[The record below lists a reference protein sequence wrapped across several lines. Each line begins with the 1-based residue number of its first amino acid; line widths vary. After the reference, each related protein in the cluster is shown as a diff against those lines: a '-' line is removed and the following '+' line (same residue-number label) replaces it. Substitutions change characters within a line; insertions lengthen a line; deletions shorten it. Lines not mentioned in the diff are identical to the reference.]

1 MSILLKMNI
10 VHIMKKAITTK
21 EKILENA
28 KKEARRKG
36 LEKIGMREI
45 SSASSVA
52 LGTLYNYF
60 PDKESLIIATIS
72 SIWNETIGNLKKPEG
87 FVSALSVFMM
97 LTRGTLEVIGLPLSS
112 ALDVSIF
119 RDSRNRSYSIVN
131 RTYIVIDVT
140 AEGKS
145 EIKLD
150 LSNNSFYHQSL
161 SILIFHIYCP

>member
-1 MSILLKMNI
+1 
-10 VHIMKKAITTK
+10 MKKAITTK

-28 KKEARRKG
+28 KKEARSKG

-97 LTRGTLEVIGLPLSS
+97 LSRGTLEVIGLSLSS
-112 ALDVSIF
+112 ALDASI
-119 RDSRNRSYSIVN
+119 SGIAG
-131 RTYIVIDVT
+131 I
-140 AEGKS
+140 G
-145 EIKLD
+145 
-150 LSNNSFYHQSL
+150 H
-161 SILIFHIYCP
+161 ILLGTGLILLLMSQRKAKAK

>member
-1 MSILLKMNI
+1 
-10 VHIMKKAITTK
+10 MKKAITTK

-28 KKEARRKG
+28 KKEACSKG

-72 SIWNETIGNLKKPEG
+72 SIWNETIGNLKKPES

-97 LTRGTLEVIGLPLSS
+97 LLRRTLEVIGLPLSS
-112 ALDVSIF
+112 ALDASISGIAGIGHILLGTGLILLFVSL
-119 RDSRNRSYSIVN
+119 RK
-131 RTYIVIDVT
+131 
-140 AEGKS
+140 AKA
-145 EIKLD
+145 K
-150 LSNNSFYHQSL
+150 
-161 SILIFHIYCP
+161 

>member
-1 MSILLKMNI
+1 MR
-10 VHIMKKAITTK
+10 KAITTK

-28 KKEARRKG
+28 KKEARSKG

-97 LTRGTLEVIGLPLSS
+97 LTRRTLEVIGLSLSS
-112 ALDVSIF
+112 ALDASI
-119 RDSRNRSYSIVN
+119 SGIAG
-131 RTYIVIDVT
+131 I
-140 AEGKS
+140 G
-145 EIKLD
+145 
-150 LSNNSFYHQSL
+150 H
-161 SILIFHIYCP
+161 ILLGTGLILLLTLLRKAKAK

>member
-1 MSILLKMNI
+1 
-10 VHIMKKAITTK
+10 MKKAITTK

-28 KKEARRKG
+28 KKEARSKG

-97 LTRGTLEVIGLPLSS
+97 LTRRTLEVIGLSLSS
-112 ALDVSIF
+112 ALDASISGIAGIGHILLGTGLILLFVSL
-119 RDSRNRSYSIVN
+119 RK
-131 RTYIVIDVT
+131 
-140 AEGKS
+140 AKA
-145 EIKLD
+145 K
-150 LSNNSFYHQSL
+150 
-161 SILIFHIYCP
+161 

>member
-1 MSILLKMNI
+1 MNV
-10 VHIMKKAITTK
+10 VHIMRKAITTK

-28 KKEARRKG
+28 KKEARSKG

-97 LTRGTLEVIGLPLSS
+97 LTRRTLEVIGLSLSS
-112 ALDVSIF
+112 ALDASISGIAGIGHILLGTGLILLFVSL
-119 RDSRNRSYSIVN
+119 RK
-131 RTYIVIDVT
+131 
-140 AEGKS
+140 AKA
-145 EIKLD
+145 K
-150 LSNNSFYHQSL
+150 
-161 SILIFHIYCP
+161 

>member
-97 LTRGTLEVIGLPLSS
+97 LSRGTLEVIGLSLSS
-112 ALDVSIF
+112 ALDASISGIAGIGHILLGTGLILLFVSL
-119 RDSRNRSYSIVN
+119 RK
-131 RTYIVIDVT
+131 
-140 AEGKS
+140 AKA
-145 EIKLD
+145 K
-150 LSNNSFYHQSL
+150 
-161 SILIFHIYCP
+161 

>member
-1 MSILLKMNI
+1 MNV
-10 VHIMKKAITTK
+10 VHIMKKAIRTK
-21 EKILENA
+21 EKIRENA
-28 KKEARRKG
+28 KKEARSKG

-97 LTRGTLEVIGLPLSS
+97 LLRRTLEVIGLPLSS
-112 ALDVSIF
+112 ALDASISGIAGIGHILLGTGLILLFVSL
-119 RDSRNRSYSIVN
+119 RK
-131 RTYIVIDVT
+131 
-140 AEGKS
+140 AKA
-145 EIKLD
+145 K
-150 LSNNSFYHQSL
+150 
-161 SILIFHIYCP
+161 

>member
-1 MSILLKMNI
+1 
-10 VHIMKKAITTK
+10 MKKAITTK

-52 LGTLYNYF
+52 LGTLYKYF

-97 LTRGTLEVIGLPLSS
+97 LPRGTLEVIGLPLSS
-112 ALDVSIF
+112 ALDASI
-119 RDSRNRSYSIVN
+119 SGLAGI
-131 RTYIVIDVT
+131 
-140 AEGKS
+140 G
-145 EIKLD
+145 
-150 LSNNSFYHQSL
+150 H
-161 SILIFHIYCP
+161 ILLGTGLILLLTSQRKAKAK

>member
-1 MSILLKMNI
+1 MNV

-112 ALDVSIF
+112 ALDASISGIAGIGHILLGTGLILLFVSL
-119 RDSRNRSYSIVN
+119 RK
-131 RTYIVIDVT
+131 
-140 AEGKS
+140 AKA
-145 EIKLD
+145 K
-150 LSNNSFYHQSL
+150 
-161 SILIFHIYCP
+161 

>member
-1 MSILLKMNI
+1 MRILLRMNV

-28 KKEARRKG
+28 KKEARSKG

-97 LTRGTLEVIGLPLSS
+97 LTRRTLEVIGLPLSS
-112 ALDVSIF
+112 ALDA
-119 RDSRNRSYSIVN
+119 
-131 RTYIVIDVT
+131 YISGI
-140 AEGKS
+140 AG
-145 EIKLD
+145 IG
-150 LSNNSFYHQSL
+150 H
-161 SILIFHIYCP
+161 ILLGTGLILLLMSQRKAKAK

>member
-1 MSILLKMNI
+1 
-10 VHIMKKAITTK
+10 MKKAITTK
-21 EKILENA
+21 EKIRENA
-28 KKEARRKG
+28 KKEARSKG

-97 LTRGTLEVIGLPLSS
+97 LPRGTLEVIGLPLSS
-112 ALDVSIF
+112 ALDASI
-119 RDSRNRSYSIVN
+119 SGIAG
-131 RTYIVIDVT
+131 I
-140 AEGKS
+140 G
-145 EIKLD
+145 
-150 LSNNSFYHQSL
+150 H
-161 SILIFHIYCP
+161 ILLGTGLILLLMSQRKAKAK

>member
-1 MSILLKMNI
+1 MRILLRMNV
-10 VHIMKKAITTK
+10 VHIMRKAITTK

-28 KKEARRKG
+28 KKEARSKG

-112 ALDVSIF
+112 ALDAYISGIAGIGHILLGTGLILLFVSL
-119 RDSRNRSYSIVN
+119 RK
-131 RTYIVIDVT
+131 
-140 AEGKS
+140 AKA
-145 EIKLD
+145 K
-150 LSNNSFYHQSL
+150 
-161 SILIFHIYCP
+161 

>member
-1 MSILLKMNI
+1 
-10 VHIMKKAITTK
+10 MKKAIMTK

-28 KKEARRKG
+28 NKEARSKG

-97 LTRGTLEVIGLPLSS
+97 LSRGTLEVIGLPLSS
-112 ALDVSIF
+112 ALDASISGIAGIGHILLGTGLILLFVSL
-119 RDSRNRSYSIVN
+119 RK
-131 RTYIVIDVT
+131 
-140 AEGKS
+140 AKA
-145 EIKLD
+145 K
-150 LSNNSFYHQSL
+150 
-161 SILIFHIYCP
+161 

>member
-1 MSILLKMNI
+1 MSILLKMNV
-10 VHIMKKAITTK
+10 VHIMRKAITTK

-28 KKEARRKG
+28 KKEARSKG

-97 LTRGTLEVIGLPLSS
+97 LSRGTLEVIGLSLSS
-112 ALDVSIF
+112 ALDASISGIAGIGHILLGTGLILLFVSL
-119 RDSRNRSYSIVN
+119 RK
-131 RTYIVIDVT
+131 
-140 AEGKS
+140 AKA
-145 EIKLD
+145 K
-150 LSNNSFYHQSL
+150 
-161 SILIFHIYCP
+161 

>member
-1 MSILLKMNI
+1 
-10 VHIMKKAITTK
+10 MKKAITTK

-28 KKEARRKG
+28 KKEARSKG

-52 LGTLYNYF
+52 LGTLYNYS

-112 ALDVSIF
+112 ALDASISGIAGIGHILLGTGLILLFVSL
-119 RDSRNRSYSIVN
+119 RK
-131 RTYIVIDVT
+131 
-140 AEGKS
+140 AKA
-145 EIKLD
+145 K
-150 LSNNSFYHQSL
+150 
-161 SILIFHIYCP
+161 

>member
-1 MSILLKMNI
+1 MR
-10 VHIMKKAITTK
+10 KAITTK

-28 KKEARRKG
+28 KKEARSKG

-97 LTRGTLEVIGLPLSS
+97 LLRRTLEVIGLPLSS
-112 ALDVSIF
+112 ALDAYISGIAGIGHILLGTGLILLFVSL
-119 RDSRNRSYSIVN
+119 RK
-131 RTYIVIDVT
+131 
-140 AEGKS
+140 AKA
-145 EIKLD
+145 K
-150 LSNNSFYHQSL
+150 
-161 SILIFHIYCP
+161 

>member
-21 EKILENA
+21 EKIRENA
-28 KKEARRKG
+28 KKEARSKG

-97 LTRGTLEVIGLPLSS
+97 LLRRTLEVIGLPLSS
-112 ALDVSIF
+112 ALDASISGIAGIGHILLGTGLILLFVSL
-119 RDSRNRSYSIVN
+119 RK
-131 RTYIVIDVT
+131 
-140 AEGKS
+140 AKA
-145 EIKLD
+145 K
-150 LSNNSFYHQSL
+150 
-161 SILIFHIYCP
+161 

>member
-1 MSILLKMNI
+1 MR
-10 VHIMKKAITTK
+10 KAITTK

-28 KKEARRKG
+28 KKEARSKG

-112 ALDVSIF
+112 ALDASISGIAGIGHILLGTGLILLFVSL
-119 RDSRNRSYSIVN
+119 RK
-131 RTYIVIDVT
+131 
-140 AEGKS
+140 AKA
-145 EIKLD
+145 K
-150 LSNNSFYHQSL
+150 
-161 SILIFHIYCP
+161 

>member
-1 MSILLKMNI
+1 
-10 VHIMKKAITTK
+10 MKKAITTK

-28 KKEARRKG
+28 KKEARSKG

-52 LGTLYNYF
+52 LGTLYKYF

-72 SIWNETIGNLKKPEG
+72 SIWNETIGNLKKPES

-112 ALDVSIF
+112 ALDASISGIAGIGHILLGTGLILLFVSL
-119 RDSRNRSYSIVN
+119 RK
-131 RTYIVIDVT
+131 
-140 AEGKS
+140 AKA
-145 EIKLD
+145 K
-150 LSNNSFYHQSL
+150 
-161 SILIFHIYCP
+161 

>member
-1 MSILLKMNI
+1 
-10 VHIMKKAITTK
+10 MKKAIMTK

-52 LGTLYNYF
+52 LGTLYKYF

-72 SIWNETIGNLKKPEG
+72 SIWKETIGNLKKPEG

-97 LTRGTLEVIGLPLSS
+97 LPRGTLEVIGLPLSS
-112 ALDVSIF
+112 ALDASI
-119 RDSRNRSYSIVN
+119 SGIAG
-131 RTYIVIDVT
+131 I
-140 AEGKS
+140 G
-145 EIKLD
+145 
-150 LSNNSFYHQSL
+150 H
-161 SILIFHIYCP
+161 ILL

>member
-1 MSILLKMNI
+1 
-10 VHIMKKAITTK
+10 MKKAITTK

-52 LGTLYNYF
+52 LDTLYNYF

-112 ALDVSIF
+112 ALDA
-119 RDSRNRSYSIVN
+119 
-131 RTYIVIDVT
+131 YISGI
-140 AEGKS
+140 AG
-145 EIKLD
+145 IG
-150 LSNNSFYHQSL
+150 H
-161 SILIFHIYCP
+161 ILLGTGLILLLTSQRKAKAK

>member
-1 MSILLKMNI
+1 
-10 VHIMKKAITTK
+10 MKKAITTK

-28 KKEARRKG
+28 KKEARSKG

-52 LGTLYNYF
+52 LGTLYKYF

-97 LTRGTLEVIGLPLSS
+97 LLRRTLEVIGLPLSS
-112 ALDVSIF
+112 ALDAYISGIAGIGHILLGTGLILLFVSL
-119 RDSRNRSYSIVN
+119 RK
-131 RTYIVIDVT
+131 
-140 AEGKS
+140 AKA
-145 EIKLD
+145 K
-150 LSNNSFYHQSL
+150 
-161 SILIFHIYCP
+161 

>member
-1 MSILLKMNI
+1 
-10 VHIMKKAITTK
+10 MKKAITTK

-97 LTRGTLEVIGLPLSS
+97 LTRRTLEVIGLPLSS
-112 ALDVSIF
+112 ALDASISGIAGIGHILLGTGLILLFVSL
-119 RDSRNRSYSIVN
+119 RK
-131 RTYIVIDVT
+131 
-140 AEGKS
+140 AKA
-145 EIKLD
+145 K
-150 LSNNSFYHQSL
+150 
-161 SILIFHIYCP
+161 

>member
-1 MSILLKMNI
+1 
-10 VHIMKKAITTK
+10 MKKAITTK

-28 KKEARRKG
+28 KNEARSKG

-45 SSASSVA
+45 SSAYSVA

-97 LTRGTLEVIGLPLSS
+97 LIRGTLEVIGLPLSS
-112 ALDVSIF
+112 ALDASI
-119 RDSRNRSYSIVN
+119 SGIAGIGHILLG
-131 RTYIVIDVT
+131 TGLILLL
-140 AEGKS
+140 A
-145 EIKLD
+145 
-150 LSNNSFYHQSL
+150 SL
-161 SILIFHIYCP
+161 RKAKAK

>member
-1 MSILLKMNI
+1 
-10 VHIMKKAITTK
+10 MKKAITTK

-112 ALDVSIF
+112 ALDASISGIAGIGHILLGTGLILLFVSL
-119 RDSRNRSYSIVN
+119 RK
-131 RTYIVIDVT
+131 
-140 AEGKS
+140 AKA
-145 EIKLD
+145 K
-150 LSNNSFYHQSL
+150 
-161 SILIFHIYCP
+161 

>member
-1 MSILLKMNI
+1 
-10 VHIMKKAITTK
+10 MKKAITTK

-97 LTRGTLEVIGLPLSS
+97 LSRGTLEVIGLSLSS
-112 ALDVSIF
+112 ALDASISGIAGIGHILLGTGLILLFVSL
-119 RDSRNRSYSIVN
+119 RK
-131 RTYIVIDVT
+131 
-140 AEGKS
+140 AKA
-145 EIKLD
+145 K
-150 LSNNSFYHQSL
+150 
-161 SILIFHIYCP
+161 

>member
-10 VHIMKKAITTK
+10 VHIMRKAITTK

-28 KKEARRKG
+28 KKEARSKG

-60 PDKESLIIATIS
+60 HDKESLIIATIS

-112 ALDVSIF
+112 ALDA
-119 RDSRNRSYSIVN
+119 
-131 RTYIVIDVT
+131 YISGI
-140 AEGKS
+140 AG
-145 EIKLD
+145 IG
-150 LSNNSFYHQSL
+150 H
-161 SILIFHIYCP
+161 ILLGTGLILLLTSQRKAKAK

>member
-1 MSILLKMNI
+1 
-10 VHIMKKAITTK
+10 MKKAITTK
-21 EKILENA
+21 KKILENA
-28 KKEARRKG
+28 KKEARSKG

-52 LGTLYNYF
+52 LGTLYNYS

-112 ALDVSIF
+112 ALDASISGIAGIGHILLGTGLILLFVSL
-119 RDSRNRSYSIVN
+119 RK
-131 RTYIVIDVT
+131 
-140 AEGKS
+140 AKA
-145 EIKLD
+145 K
-150 LSNNSFYHQSL
+150 
-161 SILIFHIYCP
+161 

>member
-1 MSILLKMNI
+1 
-10 VHIMKKAITTK
+10 MKKAITTK

-52 LGTLYNYF
+52 LGTLYKYF

-112 ALDVSIF
+112 ALDAYISGIAGIGHILLGTGLILLFVSL
-119 RDSRNRSYSIVN
+119 RK
-131 RTYIVIDVT
+131 
-140 AEGKS
+140 AKA
-145 EIKLD
+145 K
-150 LSNNSFYHQSL
+150 
-161 SILIFHIYCP
+161 

>member
-1 MSILLKMNI
+1 
-10 VHIMKKAITTK
+10 MKKAIMTK

-52 LGTLYNYF
+52 LGTLYKYF

-112 ALDVSIF
+112 ALDASISGIAGIGHILLGTGLILLFVSL
-119 RDSRNRSYSIVN
+119 RK
-131 RTYIVIDVT
+131 
-140 AEGKS
+140 AKA
-145 EIKLD
+145 K
-150 LSNNSFYHQSL
+150 
-161 SILIFHIYCP
+161 

>member
-1 MSILLKMNI
+1 MSILLKMNV
-10 VHIMKKAITTK
+10 VHIMRKAITTK

-28 KKEARRKG
+28 KKEARSKG

-97 LTRGTLEVIGLPLSS
+97 LSRGTLEVIGLSLSS
-112 ALDVSIF
+112 ALDASI
-119 RDSRNRSYSIVN
+119 SGIAGIGHILLG
-131 RTYIVIDVT
+131 TGLILLLM
-140 AEGKS
+140 S
-145 EIKLD
+145 ERKAKAK
-150 LSNNSFYHQSL
+150 
-161 SILIFHIYCP
+161 

>member
-1 MSILLKMNI
+1 
-10 VHIMKKAITTK
+10 MKKAITTK

-52 LGTLYNYF
+52 LGTLYKYF

-97 LTRGTLEVIGLPLSS
+97 LPRGTLEVIGLPLSS
-112 ALDVSIF
+112 ALDASISGIAGIGHILLGTGLILLFVSL
-119 RDSRNRSYSIVN
+119 RK
-131 RTYIVIDVT
+131 
-140 AEGKS
+140 AKA
-145 EIKLD
+145 K
-150 LSNNSFYHQSL
+150 
-161 SILIFHIYCP
+161 

>member
-1 MSILLKMNI
+1 MSILLKMNV

-28 KKEARRKG
+28 KKEARSKG

-52 LGTLYNYF
+52 LDTLYNYF
-60 PDKESLIIATIS
+60 PDKKSLIIATIS

-112 ALDVSIF
+112 ALDA
-119 RDSRNRSYSIVN
+119 
-131 RTYIVIDVT
+131 YISGI
-140 AEGKS
+140 AG
-145 EIKLD
+145 IC
-150 LSNNSFYHQSL
+150 H
-161 SILIFHIYCP
+161 ILL